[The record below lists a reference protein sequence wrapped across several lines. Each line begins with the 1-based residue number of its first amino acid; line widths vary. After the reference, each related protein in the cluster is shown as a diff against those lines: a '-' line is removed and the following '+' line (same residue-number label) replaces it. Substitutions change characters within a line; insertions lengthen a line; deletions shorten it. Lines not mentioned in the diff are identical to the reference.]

1 MTGKRWPFGGI
12 AMQAQC
18 RFTFFWADFRYF
30 VIFLTAVSDLHCS
43 DPLSSPRC
51 TSRFLMGGYAFRPRE
66 SPRIQESIM
75 STPFKRLLSKAA
87 VLTSAAALATTGML
101 SGCTYSDPS
110 EGMHTRTLERRSVET
125 SDVTRIPDA
134 SQSNVMNFPTG
145 DARNSVLRVEQV
157 TPREVRQGVQYTY
170 QVKITN
176 LTDKPL
182 QNVVLK
188 ASRPEGLKV
197 LQDDNSRASQQNA
210 DGWTTYEV
218 GALPPRDTRTF
229 QVTGT
234 PTGTGVIRQTYDVKY
249 EQQMA
254 TAVTVTAPVLA
265 ITKEGP
271 KDVDICHDLRWVYN
285 VTNTGTGV
293 ARNATLRDTLPEG
306 LLTLEGQNAVS
317 ADLGD
322 IPGGQT
328 RQVIA
333 KLKASHSGQ
342 FASAAVVHSDAG
354 EAKSAVITTIAKQPR
369 LEVAIKGPDRESLGK
384 SVTYQATV
392 TNKGDAAAQD
402 VSVRFDASDRSQAM
416 DVTDA
421 TGGRLAAAR
430 SGPDRNLGTL
440 DAGQSKTINVS
451 FQPTQGGD
459 LRVNAIAAAPCATQ
473 VSNSA
478 QTNIMSVAALLLEAV
493 DVQDPVKVG
502 DTVVYK
508 IKVTNQGNGPDSNIR
523 VVATLPDGEE
533 FVSAT
538 GVTDSTRD
546 GQKVTFS
553 AVQTLQAKQS
563 ATWEVSAKAV
573 RAGDVQFKV
582 SAVSDSVKA
591 AAEKTEPTKLY

>member
-1 MTGKRWPFGGI
+1 MLP
-12 AMQAQC
+12 
-18 RFTFFWADFRYF
+18 
-30 VIFLTAVSDLHCS
+30 
-43 DPLSSPRC
+43 PLR
-51 TSRFLMGGYAFRPRE
+51 
-66 SPRIQESIM
+66 
-75 STPFKRLLSKAA
+75 RLLAKAT
-87 VLTSAAALATTGML
+87 VLASATAFATAGML
-101 SGCTYSDPS
+101 VGCTYSDPS
-110 EGMHTRTLERRSVET
+110 EGMHARTLERGSVET

-134 SQSNVMNFPTG
+134 SQTNVMNFPTG
-145 DARNSVLRVEQV
+145 ETRNSVLRVEQI

-182 QNVVLK
+182 QNVVLR
-188 ASRPEGLKV
+188 ASHPEGLQV
-197 LQDDNSRASQQNA
+197 VQDASVQPNQKSS
-210 DGWTTYEV
+210 DGWTSYDV
-218 GALPPRDTRTF
+218 GTLAPRDTRIY

-234 PTGTGVIRQTYDVKY
+234 PVGTGVIRQTYDVKY

-254 TAVTVTAPVLA
+254 TSVTVTAPVLA
-265 ITKEGP
+265 LAKEGP

-293 ARNATLRDTLPEG
+293 ARNAMLRDVLPEG
-306 LLTLEGQNAVS
+306 LLTLEGQNTVS

-333 KLKASHSGQ
+333 RLKAAHSGQ
-342 FASAAVVHSDAG
+342 FASAATVRSDAG
-354 EAKSAVITTIAKQPR
+354 DAKSAIITTTARQPR
-369 LEVAIKGPDRESLGK
+369 LTVAIKGPDKESLGK
-384 SVTYQATV
+384 AVTYQATV
-392 TNKGDAAAQD
+392 TNNGDAAAQD
-402 VSVRFDASDRSQAM
+402 VTVRFDASDHSQAM

-421 TGGRLAAAR
+421 TGARLAAAT

-440 DAGQSKTINVS
+440 DAGQSKTVNVS
-451 FQPTQGGD
+451 FQPLQGGS
-459 LRVNAIAAAPCATQ
+459 LKVNAIAAAPCATQ
-473 VSNSA
+473 VTNAA

-508 IKVTNQGNGPDSNIR
+508 IKVTNQGNGPDSNVR
-523 VVATLPDGEE
+523 VTAILPEGEE

-538 GVTDSTRD
+538 GSTDSIRD
-546 GQKVTFS
+546 GQKVTFA
-553 AVQTLQAKQS
+553 AVQTLQPKQS

-573 RAGDVQFKV
+573 KAGDVQFKV
-582 SAVSDSVKA
+582 SAISDSVKA